1 MGATATWT
9 AAAPRP
15 STDIPAASAG
25 TGTAGPSH
33 REAWA
38 RGKSMKSVTFAVP
51 LAVDAT
57 ASSDADLDDLP
68 VECATIV
75 QADDSESDDVA

>member
-51 LAVDAT
+51 VDAT

-68 VECATIV
+68 AECATIV
-75 QADDSESDDVA
+75 QADDSDDVA